1 MIVQVVVTEMENQ
14 GSGSSF
20 SKPRTLDGVA
30 DNFLVDFMQ
39 DAYVCWSIVGGGDL
53 WLLQ

>member
-20 SKPRTLDGVA
+20 SKPRTLGSVA

-39 DAYVCWSIVGGGDL
+39 GAYVCWSIAGAGDS